1 MNRKFENFVSFTLLG
16 ICIALGVTSTQ
27 IAKSHDHLKQIEKD
41 LNSLNDD
48 IDSIGLRVPAVD
60 TMPVLAEPDSLN
72 IDELMSAIIHVE
84 SRGNA
89 DAYNESSGAVGC
101 MQLMPIMVKEVNRIC
116 KLRGIQ
122 KSYTMD
128 DRWSCEKS
136 KQMFRIW
143 YNFHHR
149 RSSAER
155 IARHWWG
162 GPKWGEHAISMSYWN
177 KVKDRLDT

>member
-1 MNRKFENFVSFTLLG
+1 MNRSFENFASVALIAICIGLG
-16 ICIALGVTSTQ
+16 ITSTQ
-27 IAKSHDHLKQIEKD
+27 LGRLHDHARQLEMQLDSLQIM
-41 LNSLNDD
+41 
-48 IDSIGLRVPAVD
+48 IDSTNHITPVEDLMTPD
-60 TMPVLAEPDSLN
+60 TKSDVTN
-72 IDELMSAIIHVE
+72 IDELMSAIIYVE
-84 SRGNA
+84 SRGN
-89 DAYNESSGAVGC
+89 DQAYNETSGATGC

-122 KSYTMD
+122 KTFTMD

-149 RSSAER
+149 RSTAEK

-162 GPKWGEHAISMSYWN
+162 GPKWGEHDISMAYWE
-177 KVKDRLDT
+177 KVKDRLDV